1 MTLASSAPETR
12 QNTFSFYVKTQL
24 QPYRTCPTVP
34 WILYHHCIISWMDL
48 DSWTCLT
55 WFASPSSWR

>member
-48 DSWTCLT
+48 DSWTC
-55 WFASPSSWR
+55 